1 MILQLN
7 ECKTYKIIYFLLQFI
22 FYLLQIQIKFI
33 HLQHMIMPL
42 AYVCPPS

>member
-1 MILQLN
+1 M
-7 ECKTYKIIYFLLQFI
+7 QFI

-42 AYVCPPS
+42 AYVCPPLDNGHA